1 MLKLFRRYS
10 HVFLFLPG
18 LVILAM
24 GMLALHT
31 TVKLGSEYEVL
42 NHYYNTLSAHYA
54 DLKNTAAEHTMASQ
68 IENVITYK
76 RQLYWAVIAMGLT
89 GFLLLIVNADHLQ
102 KLVRINREKQDD
114 LKLLSQRLAA
124 IEASF
129 EGIAIVDPEGR
140 LTYMNKALLDVYGV
154 PQEQADEFIGKSW
167 FELYTPENREYIKE
181 YVMPIFEREGFWHDT
196 TKILRLDGK
205 AITAHVSM
213 TRLEDGGFVGTAR
226 DVTEAEKMSAEKKQ
240 MEHQLSQAQKMEAV
254 GRLAG
259 GIAHDFNNL
268 LVVIKGYLDL
278 AAPFGRADEELG
290 NYLAQ
295 IGEAAERA
303 AGLTRQLL
311 SFSRRQIMEARPVDI
326 NKLVEGIG
334 NLLQR
339 LLPANIEYQF
349 LPGELSGRVEG
360 DAGQLEQALV
370 NLAVNARDAMPD
382 GGKMTITTAATEV
395 DADYV
400 ESHPWARP
408 GSYVVV
414 TVSDSGFGIS
424 PEIQSRIFEPFFTT
438 KPEGQGTGLGLS
450 VFFGIV
456 KQHGG
461 FVQLY
466 SEPGHGTEIRMY
478 LPLVEARIVE
488 ELPPPDSSESETG
501 RERVLLVEDD
511 PQICRLAERVLT
523 KAGYSVLVAVDGQE
537 AIEKFSR
544 AQAEIDIVLLD
555 VVLPK
560 ASGHE
565 VMKHIQEIRPDMP
578 ILFTSGYSANGIHTD
593 FILREDLALLQKPY
607 SSEELLRKIRLVIDA
622 VTED

>member
-1 MLKLFRRYS
+1 MRTVLQARKSPDLRESEMLKLFRRYS

-259 GIAHDFNNL
+259 GIAHDFNN
-268 LVVIKGYLDL
+268 IL
-278 AAPFGRADEELG
+278 AAING
-290 NYLAQ
+290 Y
-295 IGEAAERA
+295 AE
-303 AGLTRQLL
+303 
-311 SFSRRQIMEARPVDI
+311 F
-326 NKLVEGIG
+326 
-334 NLLQR
+334 
-339 LLPANIEYQF
+339 
-349 LPGELSGRVEG
+349 
-360 DAGQLEQALV
+360 
-370 NLAVNARDAMPD
+370 
-382 GGKMTITTAATEV
+382 
-395 DADYV
+395 
-400 ESHPWARP
+400 
-408 GSYVVV
+408 
-414 TVSDSGFGIS
+414 
-424 PEIQSRIFEPFFTT
+424 
-438 KPEGQGTGLGLS
+438 
-450 VFFGIV
+450 
-456 KQHGG
+456 
-461 FVQLY
+461 
-466 SEPGHGTEIRMY
+466 
-478 LPLVEARIVE
+478 
-488 ELPPPDSSESETG
+488 
-501 RERVLLVEDD
+501 
-511 PQICRLAERVLT
+511 LAEDLPEESPQKT
-523 KAGYSVLVAVDGQE
+523 FADNILKAGG
-537 AIEKFSR
+537 R
-544 AQAEIDIVLLD
+544 
-555 VVLPK
+555 
-560 ASGHE
+560 H
-565 VMKHIQEIRPDMP
+565 
-578 ILFTSGYSANGIHTD
+578 
-593 FILREDLALLQKPY
+593 EDLSIKSCLFPAAKTAR
-607 SSEELLRKIRLVIDA
+607 SSRSTYAYR
-622 VTED
+622 